1 MKMERKVD
9 LNLCDKHHLQNLE
22 WDMKVV
28 LKRFM
33 LVVFLAALMVGC
45 GSKLTPTVSPP
56 APTPQFPIQ
65 PPTAETIVIST
76 TKPEPTIVLEEG
88 GPPMEFVLSSPAF
101 TEGDP
106 IPEKYS
112 CDGEDISPPL
122 QWTDPPKDTLSFAL
136 IADDPDAPVGTWVH
150 WVLYNLPA
158 DTRSVPEAFPSD
170 AELPDGTKSGEN
182 SWQRLGY
189 GGPCPPSG
197 THRYFFTL
205 FALDTILEMT
215 SGATKDQLLQA
226 MEEHIL
232 AEIDLMGTYTR

>member
-1 MKMERKVD
+1 
-9 LNLCDKHHLQNLE
+9 
-22 WDMKVV
+22 MKVF
-28 LKRFM
+28 LERFI
-33 LVVFLAALMVGC
+33 LVMSLTALIVGC
-45 GSKLTPTVSPP
+45 ESKLTPTVSSPSPMQEPP
-56 APTPQFPIQ
+56 TQ
-65 PPTAETIVIST
+65 PLTAETTDIST
-76 TKPEPTIVLEEG
+76 MEPEPMIEPEEG

-122 QWTDPPKDTLSFAL
+122 QWTDPPEDTLSFAL

-158 DTRSVPEAFPSD
+158 ETRSIPEAFPSD
-170 AELPDGTKSGEN
+170 AEFPDGTKNGEN

-189 GGPCPPSG
+189 GGPCPPGG

-205 FALDTILEMT
+205 FALDMILEMA
-215 SGATKDQLLQA
+215 SGATKDQLLQT